1 VSNRPKR
8 NSRSGR
14 SRPGPQSASTAPSRS
29 FRRVAAVTGVAVAAI
44 VIVVVALIVS
54 GGDSDAD
61 TVRVNGLSLPAMTAD
76 GVDPAVGLKAPVFSA
91 FGVDGELHTVGSG
104 GGPGDPAKVLL
115 FVSDSCSGCA
125 DAVGS
130 TVAWLAENELPALV
144 TIEVVV
150 LDASDDADVW
160 LTTLGW
166 TDARWIDSKQ
176 HRLAKA
182 FGIDAPPVWVVHDR
196 QNHVVE
202 RVAGAADVGSLVDL
216 AAGTV

>member
-1 VSNRPKR
+1 MSNRPKR

-14 SRPGPQSASTAPSRS
+14 SRPGPQTVSTVPRRS
-29 FRRVAAVTGVAVAAI
+29 FGRVAAIAATAVVAI
-44 VIVVVALIVS
+44 LIVVVALIVS
-54 GGDSDAD
+54 GGDSGAD
-61 TVRVNGLSLPAMTAD
+61 TVRVNGVSLPAMTD
-76 GVDPAVGLKAPVFSA
+76 NGVDPAVGLKAPVFSTL
-91 FGVDGELHTVGSG
+91 GVDGELHTVGSG

-115 FVSDSCSGCA
+115 FVSDSCTGCA
-125 DAVGS
+125 DALGS
-130 TVAWLAENELPALV
+130 TVAWLAANELPALV

-150 LDASDDADVW
+150 LDASNDADPW

-166 TDARWIDSKQ
+166 TGARWIDSNQ
-176 HRLAKA
+176 HSLAKA

-202 RVAGAADVGSLVDL
+202 RVAGAVDIGSLVDV